1 LPVEV
6 TVIGTPKAV
15 AVESSIVIVISVA
28 VPEFARMVTDAVTRA
43 APVRSGVNDDVAT
56 TVTPVSSRAVVVVF
70 CSKTIVVGID
80 VILIVLAVGTSI
92 TVAVPASNVIAPVHV
107 VPVAVILS
115 TPPAGPVGPVSP
127 DGPDGPMIAYT
138 AQSVGF
144 EAGGEFVFDVKE
156 TYVSPPGTTATSFMT

>member
-1 LPVEV
+1 M
-6 TVIGTPKAV
+6 
-15 AVESSIVIVISVA
+15 VISVP
-28 VPEFARMVTDAVTRA
+28 VGSFARMVTDAVTRA
-43 APVRSGVNDDVAT
+43 APVTSGVNSDVAT

-80 VILIVLAVGTSI
+80 AILIVLAVGTSI
-92 TVAVPASNVIAPVHV
+92 TIEFPASNVIAPVHV

-115 TPPAGPVGPVSP
+115 TPPAAPDGPVSPVAP
-127 DGPDGPMIAYT
+127 DGPDGPMRAYN

-156 TYVSPPGTTATSFMT
+156 TYVSPPGATTTWFIT